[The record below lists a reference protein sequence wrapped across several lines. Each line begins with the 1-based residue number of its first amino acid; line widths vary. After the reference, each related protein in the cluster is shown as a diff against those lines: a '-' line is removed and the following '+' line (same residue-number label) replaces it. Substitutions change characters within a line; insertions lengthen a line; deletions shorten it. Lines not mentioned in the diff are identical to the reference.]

1 MSLGIGVSMRRPPH
15 ARIRLGWVLLA
26 LLVTRSSPIDIA
38 TLQTAGDAGT
48 GTDCFPSPHSGS
60 AVTTQGTVTSV
71 HRDSFTMQ
79 SAAAAWSGIAIH
91 TGLGH
96 ALLSVVRVGDA
107 LNVTATVTEIEG
119 MTALQNLTHYEI
131 LSSGNSV
138 GAALVTSGQLGTACN
153 AAGEAFEGVLVS
165 MENVEVVESGGTC
178 DAISIHSQGSGS
190 TQLSLGGGT
199 LLASITG
206 APRPTHRPVCS
217 CDVGRVHRASPCASS
232 ASEPTPRAS
241 PRRPPAFL
249 RQAEL
254 CAPRKLSSA
263 RVSSPDCRC
272 RTLLGLQLPS
282 PPTHE
287 R

>member
-96 ALLSVVRVGDA
+96 ALLSVVRVGDD
-107 LNVTATVTEIEG
+107 VWVK
-119 MTALQNLTHYEI
+119 
-131 LSSGNSV
+131 
-138 GAALVTSGQLGTACN
+138 
-153 AAGEAFEGVLVS
+153 VL
-165 MENVEVVESGGTC
+165 
-178 DAISIHSQGSGS
+178 
-190 TQLSLGGGT
+190 
-199 LLASITG
+199 
-206 APRPTHRPVCS
+206 
-217 CDVGRVHRASPCASS
+217 
-232 ASEPTPRAS
+232 
-241 PRRPPAFL
+241 PAH
-249 RQAEL
+249 E
-254 CAPRKLSSA
+254 PRKLSLSLKQ
-263 RVSSPDCRC
+263 VPYQDGKL
-272 RTLLGLQLPS
+272 T
-282 PPTHE
+282 
-287 R
+287 